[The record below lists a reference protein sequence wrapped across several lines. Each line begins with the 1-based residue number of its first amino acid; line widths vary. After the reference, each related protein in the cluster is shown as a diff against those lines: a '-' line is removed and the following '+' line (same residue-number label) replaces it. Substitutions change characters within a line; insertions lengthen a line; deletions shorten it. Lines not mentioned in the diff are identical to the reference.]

1 MNLGARQSS
10 INNGVSGLILCFLI
24 SCIVLLIYCLHL
36 YIFKECFEN
45 SKTFWDN
52 APARHVDKAAR
63 PFQKSEPLSKDDVIW
78 FLHVSDIHISKL
90 SSRSSDHFLSFVD
103 NILPTVNPSFVL
115 ATGDLTD
122 GKFKGTI
129 KTGQVL
135 EEWKFYYDTL
145 MSRKINSSRWIDLP
159 GNHDKFD
166 VADHRKNFYSLF
178 GLQANYDQILHT
190 VSTRIGDINIL
201 SLDARPYM
209 DRLEKALNS
218 PKIQNSD
225 PLKTIAI
232 CHYPLC
238 TMTFSQSSL
247 GTPFSTLTKKIS
259 LYLSGHL
266 HNLIFGLGDD
276 LTTIHNTGFTE
287 IEVGD
292 LQAHKQFNLYSMTSR
307 NTFSWSSHTIE
318 DKILLHV
325 ISPKSSRF
333 VLTDRESNWI
343 GRDENGNLLVDLLL
357 FPVQN
362 TSISHLT
369 ITIDGNSKTI
379 QSHEITLP
387 FFTYSFEGT
396 RNINSEQSH
405 ALLVTAVLDDNS
417 TVSMGHSFSLC
428 FENGFIYDTVG
439 SKIMS
444 FPFVSFFKAL
454 YWISYS
460 LVLLFFGAFIY
471 FLIPHGHGVYWTAVG
486 ILLGTN
492 SDTMPLHSAESFEGF
507 LLFHKIHL
515 FASENP
521 NVRVTDVHIGF
532 GQWHDAVLY
541 VATSDSSC
549 MLCIDALETM
559 VISGA
564 FDGDIFVYLLE
575 GMENSAS
582 PFALKGHACA
592 VNSLSIT
599 GQSPFLVSGDESG
612 CIFVWDL
619 VNKLKIRTFN
629 YPGTGL
635 SFTQVSIKSPFLLNP
650 PHEGYQFP
658 LIRPFQRTLASAEER
673 HNVSCYISSTSTRE
687 RKSSAVAP
695 NQCTEDVKTLANT
708 YKNLIGNFFDI
719 INSPRLRIFACV
731 SSPMP
736 FAQQAFRQALPWQL
750 PLALVGT
757 DLEHPIYFPPAFCI
771 SH

>member
-1 MNLGARQSS
+1 
-10 INNGVSGLILCFLI
+10 
-24 SCIVLLIYCLHL
+24 
-36 YIFKECFEN
+36 
-45 SKTFWDN
+45 
-52 APARHVDKAAR
+52 
-63 PFQKSEPLSKDDVIW
+63 
-78 FLHVSDIHISKL
+78 
-90 SSRSSDHFLSFVD
+90 
-103 NILPTVNPSFVL
+103 
-115 ATGDLTD
+115 
-122 GKFKGTI
+122 
-129 KTGQVL
+129 
-135 EEWKFYYDTL
+135 
-145 MSRKINSSRWIDLP
+145 
-159 GNHDKFD
+159 
-166 VADHRKNFYSLF
+166 
-178 GLQANYDQILHT
+178 
-190 VSTRIGDINIL
+190 
-201 SLDARPYM
+201 M

-471 FLIPHGHGVYWTAVG
+471 FLIPHGHGMKKVSCLCVLYIFLAISPISPLLIGKFITDIPYLQMIFFMGMLNLDPNGFRWSFMADFPIFYSVYWSSFVAPLVMLLMLEYLFSDSV
-486 ILLGTN
+486 ILKLLKFVTLAIGACLLALIFLN
-492 SDTMPLHSAESFEGF
+492 YGF
-507 LLFHKIHL
+507 LSIVVSPGISWIFFLLLIF
-515 FASENP
+515 S
-521 NVRVTDVHIGF
+521 
-532 GQWHDAVLY
+532 
-541 VATSDSSC
+541 
-549 MLCIDALETM
+549 
-559 VISGA
+559 ISGLH
-564 FDGDIFVYLLE
+564 V
-575 GMENSAS
+575 
-582 PFALKGHACA
+582 PK
-592 VNSLSIT
+592 V
-599 GQSPFLVSGDESG
+599 
-612 CIFVWDL
+612 
-619 VNKLKIRTFN
+619 
-629 YPGTGL
+629 
-635 SFTQVSIKSPFLLNP
+635 
-650 PHEGYQFP
+650 
-658 LIRPFQRTLASAEER
+658 
-673 HNVSCYISSTSTRE
+673 
-687 RKSSAVAP
+687 
-695 NQCTEDVKTLANT
+695 TEAKE
-708 YKNLIGNFFDI
+708 IH
-719 INSPRLRIFACV
+719 S
-731 SSPMP
+731 
-736 FAQQAFRQALPWQL
+736 
-750 PLALVGT
+750 
-757 DLEHPIYFPPAFCI
+757 E
-771 SH
+771 